1 MLSDIV
7 FESKV
12 DISDRGDSRFEGK
25 EGNTNNY
32 RSFKLY
38 INLLVGKVGK
48 VEYLE
53 VEEGRE
59 LKVEGETRDGRSPL
73 GVCSVGKNVEW
84 QKNEDL
90 GTIMPSWNC

>member
-1 MLSDIV
+1 MNQKS
-7 FESKV
+7 
-12 DISDRGDSRFEGK
+12 ISGGKWSRRFEIWN

-32 RSFKLY
+32 RFFKLY
-38 INLLVGKVGK
+38 INLLVDKVGK
-48 VEYLE
+48 VKYLVE
-53 VEEGRE
+53 EEGRE